1 MFAAAL
7 FVILRDAELM
17 ATFLTGTLPVDD
29 LPPVMQVLQLRINS
43 SRVVQ
48 GILQQSL
55 SGSSSLPFT
64 RVPRNPDLISHKVY
78 RPLQVFGRT
87 IQRTSSG

>member
-1 MFAAAL
+1 MFAAAVT
-7 FVILRDAELM
+7 FVLRDAELM
-17 ATFLTGTLPVDD
+17 ATSLMGILPVDD
-29 LPPVMQVLQLRINS
+29 LRPVMQVLQLRLNS

-64 RVPRNPDLISHKVY
+64 RVPRSPDLISHKVS
-78 RPLQVFGRT
+78 RPLQVFSRT
-87 IQRTSSG
+87 YQFTFSG